1 MLPMSKNLPDEGEG
15 AVKRISG
22 CPSLFMEILQRI
34 AYRLNSFK
42 AYALI
47 VSQWLYLDYLLSIYT
62 ITRLFNVV

>member
-1 MLPMSKNLPDEGEG
+1 
-15 AVKRISG
+15 
-22 CPSLFMEILQRI
+22 MEILQRI

-62 ITRLFNVV
+62 ITRLFNVVKLAEHGLSMCLVTLLPSSSAQTM